1 MHVAYLHV
9 MFPPSQERRALVLR
23 LSLALAG
30 CIGVFVL
37 LDQLVLPSVV
47 HAGKTV
53 TVPSLTGKTVDDA
66 LQLMVQND
74 LALVQP
80 REQYSD
86 KVPKGRI
93 ISQLP
98 YAGALVK
105 AGRRIYVTVS
115 KGIEMATVPNVR
127 GMNLRDAR
135 MAMMR
140 AGLAIGDI
148 SYEASDSVEANR
160 VLAQSTPS
168 GQELSFGSVC
178 HVVVSSGRAVVAV
191 PDVRSLTVQQ
201 ASAALAASG
210 FLVGRIDYRSSSAFA
225 ANTVIDQSPG
235 SDSLAAPGT
244 LINLTVVR

>member
-1 MHVAYLHV
+1 MRPTSFL
-9 MFPPSQERRALVLR
+9 SRSLLIR
-23 LSLALAG
+23 LSLVAAG
-30 CIGVFVL
+30 CIGLFVI
-37 LDQLVLPSVV
+37 LDQLILPAVV

-53 TVPSLTGKTVDDA
+53 TVPGLVGKTVDDA
-66 LQLMVQND
+66 LQLMVQHD

-105 AGRRIYVTVS
+105 NGRRIYVTVS
-115 KGIEMATVPNVR
+115 KGIEMASVPNVR

-140 AGLAIGDI
+140 AGLAIGDV
-148 SYEASDSVEANR
+148 SYAPSDSVDANR
-160 VLAQSTPS
+160 VITQSASPGLELAY
-168 GQELSFGSVC
+168 GSVC
-178 HVVVSSGRAVVAV
+178 NVTVSSGRAVVAV
-191 PDVRSLTVQQ
+191 PDVRSLTVQD
-201 ASAALAASG
+201 ATAALVASG
-210 FLVGRIDYRSSSAFA
+210 FMVGKIDYRSSSAFSS
-225 ANTVIDQSPG
+225 NTVIDQHPG
-235 SDSLAAPGT
+235 SDSLATPGT